1 MPPPS
6 PLFSVVVP
14 TYARARFLDEAV
26 ASVLAQ
32 SVDDLE
38 CLVVDDA
45 SPRPV
50 TCSLVDDRIQVIR
63 RTSNGGP
70 AAARNTGMAAAR
82 GRYVAFLDDDD
93 RFTEDRL
100 AYALAGLERAPVSIC
115 WSGDLDR
122 PQAAP
127 RGRVLEGDVSH
138 VIRDATVPHV
148 GQTVAS
154 RASLVAFDERFRGGE
169 DVEWWIRLAQQNT
182 VATVCRVGLLYRHH
196 DGHRPGS
203 GALVRAESLRRIFD
217 LHARYFA
224 AHPRATAFH
233 WKRIGLTALRGGDRR
248 AARRAFLR
256 SLRARP
262 QPRTLWH
269 LGRSYRRIP

>member
-1 MPPPS
+1 M
-6 PLFSVVVP
+6 VVP

-26 ASVLAQ
+26 ASVLGQ
-32 SVDDLE
+32 TVDDLE

-45 SPRPV
+45 SPAPV
-50 TCSLVDDRIQVIR
+50 SCSIVDDRVRVIR
-63 RTSNGGP
+63 RTANGGP

-100 AYALAGLERAPVSIC
+100 AHALAGLERAPVSVC

-122 PQAAP
+122 PGAP
-127 RGRVLEGDVSH
+127 ARGRVLEGDVRH

-148 GQTVAS
+148 GQTAAA
-154 RASLVAFDERFRGGE
+154 RQSLVAFDEGLRGGE
-169 DVEWWIRLAQQNT
+169 DVEWWIRLAHQSR

-196 DGHRPGS
+196 DGERFGS
-203 GALVRAESLRRIFD
+203 DALVRAESLRRILD
-217 LHARYFA
+217 MHANYFA

-233 WKRIGLTALRGGDRR
+233 LKRIGLTALRGGDRR
-248 AARRAFLR
+248 AARRAFTR
-256 SLRARP
+256 SLWARP

-269 LGRSYRRIP
+269 LGRSYRRVG